1 MTSLIYMRR
10 LVFDKWRSGRDYGLR
25 PWSPLRSGS
34 NKGPSTNVAPS
45 AAKTRESGIFAAG
58 GAAGIR
64 TLDELLAHTHFPG
77 ERLRPLGHRSACLED
92 ERPSGG
98 RGLSQGV
105 ALCKVGRMRK
115 FVLLPLLLAAAP
127 APVIPAKPAPSP
139 NEIVA
144 AAPASDWVAIAAS
157 DLLVMDLAPDPGSVA
172 GAGAKG
178 KPRRVVI
185 QLMPPP
191 FSQGWI
197 GNIRKLAAAHWWDGT
212 SVNRV
217 QDNYVVQWG
226 DATEKKALPAGLAT
240 VGEGAY
246 ISAVGPLS
254 EELSSSAASADI
266 EEGEQL
272 QSSGKSGSEAFADML
287 SQGLRKLEG
296 GIEEENRIARI
307 SIDGTNTS
315 KTSQGWHERDPFS
328 GWVEFFKGWP
338 IASNGDNEA
347 PDFWPVHCYAMVGVG
362 RNLSPDTGSGAE
374 LYTVIGHAPRHLD
387 RNIALVG
394 RVIEGVEHLS
404 SLPRGTGALGFYE
417 TAEDRVPITSIRMM
431 SEMETDKPL
440 PRYEY
445 LSTESESFERY
456 ADARA
461 NRRDPFFN
469 VPAGGADICNIPVP
483 VRRRV

>member
-1 MTSLIYMRR
+1 
-10 LVFDKWRSGRDYGLR
+10 
-25 PWSPLRSGS
+25 
-34 NKGPSTNVAPS
+34 
-45 AAKTRESGIFAAG
+45 
-58 GAAGIR
+58 
-64 TLDELLAHTHFPG
+64 
-77 ERLRPLGHRSACLED
+77 
-92 ERPSGG
+92 
-98 RGLSQGV
+98 
-105 ALCKVGRMRK
+105 MRK

-157 DLLVMDLAPDPGSVA
+157 DLLVMDLAP
-172 GAGAKG
+172 GAKG
-178 KPRRVVI
+178 KARRVVI

-197 GNIRKLAAAHWWDGT
+197 GNIRKLAAAKWWDGT

-226 DATEKKALPAGLAT
+226 DASEKKALPKRLERPLESDYSASKFTDRCEPHPGNRLLCDRSEINLSNPTKIDSYGQAG
-240 VGEGAY
+240 
-246 ISAVGPLS
+246 
-254 EELSSSAASADI
+254 
-266 EEGEQL
+266 
-272 QSSGKSGSEAFADML
+272 FM
-287 SQGLRKLEG
+287 
-296 GIEEENRIARI
+296 
-307 SIDGTNTS
+307 
-315 KTSQGWHERDPFS
+315 
-328 GWVEFFKGWP
+328 KGWALSTDPERLWP
-338 IASNGDNEA
+338 I
-347 PDFWPVHCYAMVGVG
+347 HCYAMVGVG

-417 TAEDRVPITSIRMM
+417 TAEERVPILSVRIM

-445 LSTESESFERY
+445 LSTESESFTRY

-461 NRRDPFFN
+461 NRRDPFFIR
-469 VPAGGADICNIPVP
+469 PAGGADICNIPVP
-483 VRRRV
+483 VRRVK